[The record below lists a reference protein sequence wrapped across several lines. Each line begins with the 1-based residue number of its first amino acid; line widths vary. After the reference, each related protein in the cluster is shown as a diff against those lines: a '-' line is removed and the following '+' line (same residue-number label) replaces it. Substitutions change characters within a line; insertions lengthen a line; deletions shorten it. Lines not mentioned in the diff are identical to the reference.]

1 MSMPIE
7 AFLPC
12 LGEVKASVNTSERN
26 VPVGCCPSGI
36 ENSKILTKGADI
48 VSEFEITYQGTLF
61 ALIDDGETW
70 KVETWL
76 ENVGGKP
83 DKNERKKTNISH
95 KQTALQQTIKGEVS
109 FNYSDLVPGDMY
121 KMVYKVELKVNGVLI
136 VCGFSEGEI
145 FHVSE
150 G

>member
-12 LGEVKASVNTSERN
+12 LGEVEACVTTSERN
-26 VPVGCCPSGI
+26 VPEGCCPSGI
-36 ENSKILTKGADI
+36 ESSRILTKGADL

-76 ENVGGKP
+76 ENVGGKL
-83 DKNERKKTNISH
+83 DTNERKTTKISH
-95 KQTALQQTIKGEVS
+95 KQTAIQQTVTGQVS
-109 FNYSDLVPGDMY
+109 FNYSDLVAGDIY
-121 KMVYKVELKVNGVLI
+121 KLVYKVELKVNNVLI